1 MGTRVFGLQQRTK
14 NAKSAIVVVT
24 AALTVLLCV
33 SSCVNGF
40 VIAPNH
46 PRGVPR
52 IIPWGGDRSA
62 ASENLFHSSRSS
74 DGNSWEDTQVVWPEE
89 EEEEEEEKEL
99 VANVTILEQGPHHM
113 VVAKPPGVVCHH
125 GGRVGSRSRK
135 KKNMEQDDEEAEEIP
150 MLQRVRDAL
159 GGKRHVNLV
168 HRLDRGAS
176 GCLLFTFADDPTT
189 TATTTNIT
197 NDDPLFESTD
207 HEKNNNNNEEEEEE
221 ERGDNDKKEK
231 GATAALIE
239 AMSLSTATK
248 TYVALVRG
256 EGVLRG
262 ENLTA
267 RGWFAVD
274 RPIKDERGVERNS
287 TTYFNFLAG
296 QDNGGL
302 LNLNATKA
310 RASLVLARPQ
320 TGRWHQVRR
329 HLNGLSHPILGDTT
343 HGSSQTNREWKETRN
358 MPGER
363 TCLHLAHL
371 FLPPNNTTQP
381 FCPNGI
387 NVQCGIPND
396 MIEMMRLELPD
407 IWPQAERLLSEQG
420 ISLTPPPTSTFQ
432 VLPVFREKKSVKLL
446 PAAVQEDETRI
457 LTQGEHFVV
466 VEKPPSVVCHFSKWS
481 NKQPTNGSVEPTAML
496 QRVRDA
502 TGRSVNLVH
511 RLDRGASGCLLLAF
525 CDRIKN
531 NSESES
537 VGAAATSALMDSMKR
552 PETIKTYVAIVVGGN
567 GTTNENEDLIK
578 RGWFTVNQTVMDSH
592 GRPKQA
598 VTDIR
603 FLAGTTSQ
611 DATTTGV
618 KAALVLARPH
628 TGRWHQIRQHLSSSA
643 CGYHPIMGDTT
654 HGLART
660 NREWKEMRGLP
671 KERTC
676 LHLARLQLPPTIPFM
691 PNGLDESCPLP
702 ADMMSILQ
710 NHLPGVFERAM
721 TILEEEGVQLL

>member
-1 MGTRVFGLQQRTK
+1 
-14 NAKSAIVVVT
+14 
-24 AALTVLLCV
+24 
-33 SSCVNGF
+33 
-40 VIAPNH
+40 
-46 PRGVPR
+46 
-52 IIPWGGDRSA
+52 
-62 ASENLFHSSRSS
+62 
-74 DGNSWEDTQVVWPEE
+74 
-89 EEEEEEEKEL
+89 
-99 VANVTILEQGPHHM
+99 
-113 VVAKPPGVVCHH
+113 
-125 GGRVGSRSRK
+125 
-135 KKNMEQDDEEAEEIP
+135 
-150 MLQRVRDAL
+150 
-159 GGKRHVNLV
+159 
-168 HRLDRGAS
+168 
-176 GCLLFTFADDPTT
+176 
-189 TATTTNIT
+189 
-197 NDDPLFESTD
+197 
-207 HEKNNNNNEEEEEE
+207 
-221 ERGDNDKKEK
+221 
-231 GATAALIE
+231 
-239 AMSLSTATK
+239 
-248 TYVALVRG
+248 
-256 EGVLRG
+256 
-262 ENLTA
+262 LTA

-274 RPIKDERGVERNS
+274 RPIKDERGVERNA

-302 LNLNATKA
+302 LQLNATKA

-371 FLPPNNTTQP
+371 VLPPNNTTQP

-407 IWPQAERLLSEQG
+407 IWSQAERLLSEQG

-432 VLPVFREKKSVKLL
+432 VLPVFREKKSTTPSIV
-446 PAAVQEDETRI
+446 AQEDETRI

-466 VEKPPSVVCHFSKWS
+466 VEKPPSVLCHFSKWS
-481 NKQPTNGSVEPTAML
+481 NKLPTTGNVEPTAML

-502 TGRSVNLVH
+502 TGQSVNLVH

-525 CDRIKN
+525 CDRTN
-531 NSESES
+531 NNRESES
-537 VGAAATSALMDSMKR
+537 VGAAATSALMAALKR
-552 PETIKTYVAIVVGGN
+552 PEAIKTYVAIVVGGN
-567 GTTNENEDLIK
+567 GTTNANEDLTK
-578 RGWFTVNQTVMDSH
+578 RGWFTVNETVMDSH

-611 DATTTGV
+611 DAMTTGA
-618 KAALVLARPH
+618 KAALILARPH

-643 CGYHPIMGDTT
+643 CGYHPIMGDTA

-676 LHLARLQLPPTIPFM
+676 LHLARLQLPPTTPYM
-691 PNGLDESCPLP
+691 PDGLDESCPLP
-702 ADMMSILQ
+702 ADMLSILQ
-710 NHLPGVFERAM
+710 NHLPDVFERAKAA
-721 TILEEEGVQLL
+721 LKEEGVQLL